1 MREKGLVVNGFLFST
16 NKEYNQAKEELE
28 AIEYI
33 KKNTDLANSGIV
45 LKLYNKLTENRT
57 FHTPVGYTF
66 LKELQGTILRSG
78 IVKPENL
85 EGIYIPG
92 KSSDNNEVAILKAE
106 QYKVMAE
113 REHTKNRN
121 SRIINIFLV
130 FIIMIMIIIAINTDR
145 TKFTNFENNIIDK
158 YSSWEEDL
166 KERERVLNELE
177 DRLN

>member
-16 NKEYNQAKEELE
+16 NKDYNQAKEELE
-28 AIEYI
+28 AIDYI
-33 KKNTDLANSGIV
+33 RTNTDLANSGTV

-66 LKELQGTILRSG
+66 LKELQGTIIRTGL
-78 IVKPENL
+78 VKPADL

-92 KSSDNNEVAILKAE
+92 KGSDNNEVAILKAE

-113 REHTKNRN
+113 RAQIKNRN

-130 FIIMIMIIIAINTDR
+130 VIIIAMIIIAINTD
-145 TKFTNFENNIIDK
+145 KSVFTNFENNIIDK
-158 YSSWEEDL
+158 YSVWEEEL
-166 KERERVLNELE
+166 IERERVLEELE
-177 DRLN
+177 GQLD